1 MPIERLCCLLLGA
14 GIVVRLF
21 VTGMPALFADPAAH
35 ALWDRLGHAGV
46 YGLACALFLI
56 GTARRLPLAVAAAVA
71 TLGALEEVQQAFRP
85 GGHADGL
92 DFVADAC
99 GAFIAASLLSLTS
112 RKDPVCAE
120 SLEP

>member
-21 VTGMPALFADPAAH
+21 VTGMPAPLAH
-35 ALWDRLGHAGV
+35 APWDRIAHAGV

-56 GTARRLPLAVAAAVA
+56 GTARRLPLAVVAAVA
-71 TLGALEEVQQAFRP
+71 ALGGLEEVQQAFRP